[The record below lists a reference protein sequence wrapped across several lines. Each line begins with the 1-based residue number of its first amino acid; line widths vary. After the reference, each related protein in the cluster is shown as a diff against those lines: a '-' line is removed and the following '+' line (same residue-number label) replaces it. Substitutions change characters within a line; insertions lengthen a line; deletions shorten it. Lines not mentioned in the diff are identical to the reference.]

1 MIESNKNKMSE
12 NIIIIGNGIT
22 GITAARHIRKRSNK
36 KITVISSESKYFF
49 SRTALMYVYMGHE
62 KFENI
67 QPYENWFWEKNKIDL
82 IHDYVKL
89 IDTENQRVNLAS
101 GNVLNYDKLIIAS
114 GSRSNK
120 FGWKGQDL
128 DGVQGLYSMQD
139 LELLENNT
147 RNISSAVIVGGGLIG
162 IELAEMLRTR
172 NILVT
177 ILVREKNYW
186 NNILPYEESV
196 MVNKHILEH
205 HIHLKLSTELKEVIG
220 DENKKVKSVITS
232 GGEEISC
239 ELVGLTVG
247 VSPNID
253 IVKNTSI
260 EFNRGVLVNEFFET
274 NVANV
279 YAAGDCAEFKNTF
292 LHRKNIEQVWYTGRI
307 HAEALAQ
314 TICGK
319 KTAYEPGV
327 WFNSAKFFDIEY
339 QTYGLVNMNI
349 PGEKTL
355 YWEHKDGR
363 KSIRIVYTEEGVIGF
378 NLMGV
383 RYRQEVCVKWIEEKK
398 SIEYVLENLAEANFD
413 PEFFDEYEKDIIG
426 IYNSNISGKK
436 IVPKRKRKLYKSFFN
451 NSKEAV

>member
-1 MIESNKNKMSE
+1 MSE

>member
-1 MIESNKNKMSE
+1 MPE
-12 NIIIIGNGIT
+12 NTIIIGNGIT

-67 QPYENWFWEKNKIDL
+67 QPYENWFWKKNKIDL
-82 IHDYVKL
+82 IHDYVKF

-101 GNVLNYDKLIIAS
+101 GNVVNYDTLIIAS

-128 DGVQGLYSMQD
+128 DSVQGLYSLQD
-139 LELLENNT
+139 LELLGSNT

-172 NILVT
+172 NIPVT
-177 ILVREKNYW
+177 MLVREKSYW
-186 NNILPYEESV
+186 NNILPDEESV
-196 MVNKHILEH
+196 MVNKHIIEH
-205 HIHLKLSTELKEVIG
+205 HIDLKLSTELKEIIG

-232 GGEEISC
+232 GGEEIKC

-253 IVKNTSI
+253 VVKNTGI
-260 EFNRGVLVNEFFET
+260 EFKRGILVNEFLET
-274 NVANV
+274 NIKNI
-279 YAAGDCAEFKNTF
+279 YAAGDCAEFRNAF
-292 LHRKNIEQVWYTGRI
+292 PNRKNIEQVWYTGRI
-307 HAEALAQ
+307 QAEALAQ
-314 TICGK
+314 SICGK
-319 KTAYEPGV
+319 RTAYEPGV

-349 PGEKTL
+349 ADEKNL

-363 KSIRIVYTEEGVIGF
+363 KSIRIVYTEDGVIGF

-383 RYRQEVCVKWIEEKK
+383 RYRQEVCVKWIEEKR
-398 SIEYVLENLAEANFD
+398 SIEYVLENLTEANFD
-413 PEFFDEYEKDIIG
+413 PEFFDEYEKDIIE

-436 IVPKRKRKLYKSFFN
+436 IAPKRKRKLYKSFFN
-451 NSKEAV
+451 NSKESL